1 MEAMKIHNHLE
12 KTLDKPISELF
23 FQIWCSGRITQ
34 DNRFG
39 LKYALLKDTLGE
51 EDKAAIDRLLH
62 AVRRGWLTLD

>member
-1 MEAMKIHNHLE
+1 MKINHSFETLE
-12 KTLDKPISELF
+12 KPISELF
-23 FQIWCSGRITQ
+23 FQIWCSGHITR

-62 AVRRGWLTLD
+62 AVRRGWLKMDEL